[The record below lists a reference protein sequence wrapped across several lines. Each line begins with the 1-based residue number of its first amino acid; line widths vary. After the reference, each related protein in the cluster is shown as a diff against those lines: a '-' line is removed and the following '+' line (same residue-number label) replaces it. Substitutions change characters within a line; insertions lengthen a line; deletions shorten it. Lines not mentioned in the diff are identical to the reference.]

1 MGRCS
6 DKEFLYEAMRLIDA
20 KDINTARKWWGA
32 FSEVIKRQLY
42 FSQKAEL
49 PGLGKFKCRQV
60 DEAIQHQRDPKT
72 GKMIEYYQ
80 PARVVPVWIN
90 ADDFI
95 NDVNGR
101 AVTKMARRRAKDNI
115 ITQRDYQRMA
125 RQELLDAMEKED
137 IPQKTKEE
145 MKNNFMDFLAKKKEK
160 VRKKEEKENE
170 LSKQGEDS
178 DTES

>member
-1 MGRCS
+1 MGRPT

-20 KDINTARKWWGA
+20 KDICTARKWWGA
-32 FSEVIKRQLY
+32 FSEVVKRQLY

-60 DEAIQHQRDPKT
+60 DETVQHQRDPKT
-72 GKMIEYYQ
+72 GQMIEYYQ
-80 PARVVPVWIN
+80 PARIVPVWIN
-90 ADDFI
+90 DDNFI

-101 AVTKMARRRAKDNI
+101 AVTKQARRRAKDNI

-125 RQELLDAMEKED
+125 RQELLDAMEKNE
-137 IPQKTKEE
+137 IPQTTKEQ
-145 MKNNFMDFLAKKKEK
+145 MKKNFMEMLAEKKAKAA
-160 VRKKEEKENE
+160 KKEEKENE

>member
-1 MGRCS
+1 
-6 DKEFLYEAMRLIDA
+6 
-20 KDINTARKWWGA
+20 
-32 FSEVIKRQLY
+32 
-42 FSQKAEL
+42 
-49 PGLGKFKCRQV
+49 
-60 DEAIQHQRDPKT
+60 
-72 GKMIEYYQ
+72 
-80 PARVVPVWIN
+80 
-90 ADDFI
+90 
-95 NDVNGR
+95 
-101 AVTKMARRRAKDNI
+101 MARRRAKDNI

-125 RQELLDAMEKED
+125 RQELLDAMEKDD